1 VGYSIRLRE
10 HPQGSTTRL
19 PPRQT
24 VGSAPLYQDG
34 LSRTMYLDSETERKA
49 ASFAPSKRV
58 CVIGLGF
65 AGLPTA
71 TAIATAGHQTT
82 GLDIDA
88 GKVESINSGQATSG
102 LPASAISTLVEL
114 GTLSATTDTEAIA
127 RAEVVL
133 ISVPTPI
140 DGQGRPDET
149 AVEKACETVLRHV
162 SDGTL
167 IVMQCTTVPG
177 TTRRLLVDPLNAA
190 GRKVGRDVFVAFSP
204 ERINP
209 GDPVYNVGNTTKLVA
224 GATHACLE
232 RGREFVGS
240 FVSTAMPVASIE
252 TAELA
257 KLVENTFRFINI
269 SFVNELAVLCDRF
282 GVNTWD
288 VIQAAAS
295 KPFAFMAHF
304 PGPGIGGDCIPVSP
318 RYLQA
323 AAERKGL
330 ASEVIT
336 ASVRATGRMPGHVAD
351 RLAALLTERG
361 RMMNGARIIV
371 VGLAY
376 KPDIADTRHSP
387 AVGVIHE
394 LESRGVEVLVHDPLA
409 TGIVVDGVLRPSV
422 PLDKVWPTGAVG
434 ADAAI
439 VITPHSS
446 IDYASLAGQVGVVLD
461 TRNALRAVESDR
473 IVSL

>member
-1 VGYSIRLRE
+1 ML
-10 HPQGSTTRL
+10 
-19 PPRQT
+19 
-24 VGSAPLYQDG
+24 
-34 LSRTMYLDSETERKA
+34 LDSEIERRA
-49 ASFAPSKRV
+49 VSPASSKRV

-71 TAIATAGHQTT
+71 TAIAAAGHRTT
-82 GLDIDA
+82 GLDIGA
-88 GKVESINSGQATSG
+88 AKVASINAGHATSG
-102 LPASAISTLVEL
+102 IPAAAITTLIDDGSL
-114 GTLSATTDTEAIA
+114 IATTDAAAIA
-127 RAEVVL
+127 RAEVIL

-140 DGQGRPDET
+140 DSEGRPNEVP
-149 AVEKACETVLRHV
+149 VERACETVLQHV
-162 SDGTL
+162 SDGAL
-167 IVMQCTTVPG
+167 IVMQCTVVPG
-177 TTRRLLVDPLNAA
+177 STRRLLVDPLNAA
-190 GRKVGRDVFVAFSP
+190 GRKVGEDVFVAFSP

-209 GDPVYNVGNTTKLVA
+209 GDPVFNVSNTTKLVA
-224 GATHACLE
+224 GATDACLE
-232 RGREFVGS
+232 RGREFVAS
-240 FVSTAMPVASIE
+240 FVTTAMPVASLE

-282 GVNTWD
+282 GVNSWD

-330 ASEVIT
+330 ASDVIA
-336 ASVRATGRMPGHVAD
+336 ASFKATGRMPGHVSD
-351 RLAALLTERG
+351 RLAALLSERG
-361 RMMNGARIIV
+361 RVMTGARVIV

-387 AVGVIHE
+387 ALGVIRE
-394 LESRGVEVLVHDPLA
+394 LESRGAEVLVHDPIA
-409 TGIVVDGVLRPSV
+409 TGIIVDGALRPSV
-422 PLDKVWPTGAVG
+422 PLDRVWPAGAVG
-434 ADAAI
+434 ADAAV
-439 VITPHSS
+439 VITPHSA
-446 IDYASLAGQVGVVLD
+446 IDYATLAGQVGVVLD
-461 TRNALRAVESDR
+461 TRNALRSVKSDR

>member
-1 VGYSIRLRE
+1 MLVDPKIERNAPS
-10 HPQGSTTRL
+10 P
-19 PPRQT
+19 
-24 VGSAPLYQDG
+24 APL
-34 LSRTMYLDSETERKA
+34 
-49 ASFAPSKRV
+49 KRV

-71 TAIATAGHQTT
+71 TAIATAGHRTT

-88 GKVESINSGQATSG
+88 AKVASINGGHATSG
-102 LPASAISTLVEL
+102 IAA
-114 GTLSATTDTEAIA
+114 AAIA
-127 RAEVVL
+127 PLIQNGSLTATADAAAIAQAEVVV

-140 DGQGRPDET
+140 DSEGRPYEVP
-149 AVEKACETVLRHV
+149 VERACETVLQYV
-162 SDGTL
+162 SDGAL
-167 IVMQCTTVPG
+167 IVMQCTVVPG

-190 GRKVGRDVFVAFSP
+190 GRKVGEDIFVAFSP

-209 GDPVYNVGNTTKLVA
+209 GDPVFNVGNTTKLVA
-224 GATHACLE
+224 GATDACLE
-232 RGREFVGS
+232 RGREFVAS
-240 FVSTAMPVASIE
+240 FVTTAMPVASLE
-252 TAELA
+252 TGELA

-282 GVNTWD
+282 GVNPWD
-288 VIQAAAS
+288 VIHAAAS
-295 KPFAFMAHF
+295 KPFAFMAHY

-318 RYLQA
+318 RYLEA

-330 ASEVIT
+330 VSDVIAASF
-336 ASVRATGRMPGHVAD
+336 RATARMPGHVAD
-351 RLAALLTERG
+351 RLAALLAERG
-361 RMMNGARIIV
+361 RVMTGARVVV

-376 KPDIADTRHSP
+376 KPDIADSRHSP

-409 TGIVVDGVLRPSV
+409 TGIIVDGVLRPSV
-422 PLDKVWPTGAVG
+422 PLDRVWPAGAVG
-434 ADAAI
+434 ADAAV

-446 IDYASLAGQVGVVLD
+446 IDYVALAGQVGVVLD
-461 TRNALRAVESDR
+461 TRNALGAVKSDR

>member
-1 VGYSIRLRE
+1 MLF
-10 HPQGSTTRL
+10 
-19 PPRQT
+19 
-24 VGSAPLYQDG
+24 
-34 LSRTMYLDSETERKA
+34 DSETERKA
-49 ASFAPSKRV
+49 LSPAQSKRV
-58 CVIGLGF
+58 CVVGLGF

-71 TAIATAGHQTT
+71 TAIASAGHRTT

-88 GKVESINSGQATSG
+88 AKVAGINAGHATSG
-102 LPASAISTLVEL
+102 IAASAIAPLIED
-114 GTLSATTDTEAIA
+114 GTLSATTDAAAIA

-140 DGQGRPDET
+140 DAEGRPNEVP
-149 AVEKACETVLRHV
+149 VERACATVLEHV

-167 IVMQCTTVPG
+167 IVMQCTVVPG
-177 TTRRLLVDPLNAA
+177 ATRRLLVDPLNAS
-190 GRKVGRDVFVAFSP
+190 GREVGKDIFVAFSP

-209 GDPVYNVGNTTKLVA
+209 GDPVYNVSNTTKLVA
-224 GATHACLE
+224 GATPACLE
-232 RGREFVGS
+232 RGREFVAS
-240 FVSTAMPVASIE
+240 FVSTAMPVASLE

-282 GVNTWD
+282 GVNAWD
-288 VIQAAAS
+288 VIQAAAT

-330 ASEVIT
+330 ASEVIS
-336 ASVRATGRMPGHVAD
+336 ASVRVNSRMAGHVSD
-351 RLAALLTERG
+351 RLAALLVERG
-361 RMMNGARIIV
+361 RVMTGARVIV

-376 KPDIADTRHSP
+376 KPDIADPRHSP
-387 AVGVIHE
+387 AVNVIRE

-409 TGIVVDGVLRPSV
+409 TGIIVDGVLRPSV
-422 PLDKVWPTGAVG
+422 PLDRAWPAGAVG
-434 ADAAI
+434 ADAA
-439 VITPHSS
+439 VVVTPHSR
-446 IDYASLAGQVGVVLD
+446 IDYAVLAGQVGVVLD
-461 TRNALRAVESDR
+461 TRNALRAAESDR